1 MADKTK
7 HPRIAAIEAATK
19 HFEKSRRALEQA
31 IFDAYRD
38 TTVKRGEIAE
48 ASPWTPAHV
57 RKLARDEGIEADPA
71 YAKRTESA
79 RKRAVEAATQD

>member
-1 MADKTK
+1 MANKTK

-19 HFEKSRRALEQA
+19 QYEKARKVVEQA

-38 TTVKRGEIAE
+38 PSAKRGEIAE
-48 ASPWTPAHV
+48 AAPWTAAHV